1 MDDAHLVAPPDFEV
15 SVLAL
20 LDLAVDALD
29 LEGVLLRLGLEV
41 FDLDD
46 HLLQLLA
53 SLFKRLLVKHQFLSD
68 FRPTLFGQDVL
79 QLDVQFFFF
88 LYQNVLLANLLC
100 LSNEA
105 LLQRLNFLNEFK
117 SFNISGL

>member
-1 MDDAHLVAPPDFEV
+1 MDNAHLVAPPDFEV

-20 LDLAVDALD
+20 LYLAVNALD

-53 SLFKRLLVKHQFLSD
+53 PFFKRLLVKHQFLSD